1 MLGFKERVKNQAHR
15 ERTGKVIKSELIVK
29 LGRKQHHLS
38 EKDVAISVNAI
49 IDKMID
55 CLKENGRIEI
65 RDFGSFNLHHRPPRL
80 AHNPKTGEKL
90 TTEAKYAIHF
100 KPGKAMKERINI
112 SAATHPI
119 VEVEDELEE

>member
-1 MLGFKERVKNQAHR
+1 M
-15 ERTGKVIKSELIVK
+15 IKSELIVK

-38 EKDVAISVNAI
+38 EKDVAISVNTI
-49 IDKMID
+49 IEQMINH
-55 CLKENGRIEI
+55 LTTGGRIEI

-90 TTEAKYAIHF
+90 TTEAKYAVHF
-100 KPGKAMKERINI
+100 KPGKAMKERINE

-119 VEVEDELEE
+119 REHNNEDE